1 MPLLAIII
9 IARTTNYYRSK
20 LIEIA
25 LLATSTESNFH
36 RIYKRHPLFK
46 LDLFEQISR
55 EISSLFDLSKISRR
69 KRATWQLFARSN
81 RKFGRLSRRRFR
93 LKQQEEVPR
102 GDKFPLLAP
111 STKGFAGFSRIV
123 SRAISLPK
131 PNPRP
136 ANSTVSR
143 AKPTPDPPPLSFL
156 HFFVHPRFTLIHLL
170 LFTILLL
177 RKIVKERTVQSPD
190 YSNHRYYPNF
200 YHIFKTNK
208 LFCSLVYI
216 VSLWSRTIVK
226 EQGDPLV
233 VICRYYRWVESR

>member
-1 MPLLAIII
+1 M
-9 IARTTNYYRSK
+9 TC
-20 LIEIA
+20 
-25 LLATSTESNFH
+25 SNKSPEK
-36 RIYKRHPLFK
+36 YHPYS
-46 LDLFEQISR
+46 ISR
-55 EISSLFDLSKISRR
+55 KFRGERERLDNCSLLS
-69 KRATWQLFARSN
+69 RSN

-190 YSNHRYYPNF
+190 YSNHRYYPRDQ
-200 YHIFKTNK
+200 IFITFLKQTNSFVPSFTSY
-208 LFCSLVYI
+208 LF
-216 VSLWSRTIVK
+216 
-226 EQGDPLV
+226 DPVQL
-233 VICRYYRWVESR
+233 